1 LDYKYPKNFS
11 PKTGNIKKRS
21 GGGFPS
27 FLSPNIERKC
37 NKIEWVRVRFRLDSE
52 GTTSRLGLKENKWKK
67 LGNLCG
73 KEAN

>member
-1 LDYKYPKNFS
+1 MGSVK
-11 PKTGNIKKRS
+11 KKR

-37 NKIEWVRVRFRLDSE
+37 NKIKGVWVRFRLDSE

-67 LGNLCG
+67 LKNLCG
-73 KEAN
+73 KGPNKR